1 MSSIIAK
8 PFNAAQRIV
17 RAIFKGSPNLFTTS
31 DLNRQLEAIKYQLD
45 LLDDKT
51 GVQSNIQ
58 ILGFS
63 QDSGDGV
70 KVNINAASPILR
82 AKGCDF
88 SSLLVNGWNVIG
100 SYMSGDST
108 RYWLLCGTQT
118 EVSYYEDSSH
128 AISGATFVNGTSKP
142 AANHIVW
149 SNVHFEVRT
158 SLTPASGSLIAVLAS
173 LNVSGNNVTLDK
185 SNIVPVDSS
194 ILFLSDEKL
203 MMSKGT
209 PTVQGGT
216 ISVGQKYDE
225 AITRVNSILFG
236 RKNGAGSRIY
246 FQGTTIKWCISN
258 GLFRILIPSIT
269 ETLTVP
275 SDTHYV
281 KKYPIGLSSQNGD
294 SLRTYLART
303 MEFMDT
309 RFCLTS
315 RAADGVTTTTGL
327 YPVMKLSDG
336 KFQTTTQFVGK
347 VEAWL
352 CVDGSNSSSQF
363 VSEELITDIYVA
375 VFIDSTVVFRSGIVE
390 DDPTR
395 LIPETTTGELD
406 DVFYKPD
413 HYGNSMTFHIKP
425 AQISI
430 PLFWPNMNPDL

>member
-63 QDSGDGV
+63 QDSGNGV
-70 KVNINAASPILR
+70 RVNINTASPILR

-100 SYMSGDST
+100 AYMSGNST

-118 EVSYYEDSSH
+118 EVSYDGDSSH
-128 AISGATFVNGTSKP
+128 AISGATFVDGTSKP

-173 LNVSGNNVTLDK
+173 LNVAGNNVTLYK

-194 ILFLSDEKL
+194 ILFLGDENL
-203 MMSKGT
+203 MSKGT

-216 ISVGQKYDE
+216 IAVGQKYDE

-236 RKNGAGSRIY
+236 RKTGAGSPISWS
-246 FQGTTIKWCISN
+246 GTTIKWCISN
-258 GLFRILIPSIT
+258 GLLRILIPQIE
-269 ETLTVP
+269 ETLT
-275 SDTHYV
+275 SSNDHIYV
-281 KKYPIGLSSQNGD
+281 KKYNIGLSTQNGD
-294 SLRTYLART
+294 SLRTYIHRA
-303 MEFMDT
+303 MEAIDT
-309 RFCLTS
+309 DFSLVGS
-315 RAADGVTTTTGL
+315 GGL
-327 YPVMKLSDG
+327 YYDTGVYPIMRLSDG
-336 KFQTTTQFVGK
+336 NFKTSTYAGK

-352 CVDGSNSSSQF
+352 CVDGSSSWGDEDESA
-363 VSEELITDIYVA
+363 ITDIYVA
-375 VFIDSTVVFRSGIVE
+375 IFIDAPIVYKLGTDAETGVKNCTAQFAEGGTGKVFFK
-390 DDPTR
+390 PTSWG
-395 LIPETTTGELD
+395 TD
-406 DVFYKPD
+406 
-413 HYGNSMTFHIKP
+413 MTFHIKP

-430 PLFWPNMNPDL
+430 PLFWPNMNPNL